1 MRVVLL
7 GLSEQLLF
15 QEPWARREQGSPWH
29 RLCPLLGVR
38 SLPKTCSP
46 PASLLQTAL
55 DHGLL
60 GCLRKL
66 RRKKVSKKLF
76 KRLEKELSQQQPS
89 WPPLNEPLFATPKM
103 SIAVR

>member
-1 MRVVLL
+1 MGTKGA
-7 GLSEQLLF
+7 GLTLASALPPPWGLQPPQNLF
-15 QEPWARREQGSPWH
+15 SP
-29 RLCPLLGVR
+29 
-38 SLPKTCSP
+38 
-46 PASLLQTAL
+46 AYLLQTAL

-60 GCLRKL
+60 SCLRKL

-89 WPPLNEPLFATPKM
+89 WPPLNEPFFATPKM